1 MAEPADRL
9 GVEGHTAR
17 RYVDQL
23 IDLDVPVETVR
34 GRYSGYRLTPGYRL
48 PPLMLSDDEAL
59 AVLPGLG
66 VGRRPGLTTTQHTA
80 SKTASAKIRQV
91 LPKHIAGR
99 LDTLL
104 ESLAFTEQASQFDTP
119 GRRSPAHHRRCG
131 APPPTGLDPLHRP

>member
-59 AVLPGLG
+59 AVLPGLV
-66 VGRRPGLTTTQHTA
+66 VGQRPA
-80 SKTASAKIRQV
+80 AARQ
-91 LPKHIAGR
+91 G
-99 LDTLL
+99 
-104 ESLAFTEQASQFDTP
+104 
-119 GRRSPAHHRRCG
+119 
-131 APPPTGLDPLHRP
+131 